1 MEEVYHEEDFV
12 DYDSAATEEQP
23 RISLLGAADQEDSL
37 KAVVPLSRPAC
48 SLTSTSTSSSS
59 TSIFSST
66 SSSATSSDV
75 VEDLHKQLALLQK
88 RLVVAAA
95 SAASASSPRL
105 NLGDGALQ
113 AARKRSAADADLV
126 DYQTS
131 RSASPLR
138 VSASSTSRRVCR
150 NRLRR
155 KWCAAEGSK
164 PGFTHSS
171 TQENCDQCRMAFG
184 SKGSSG
190 DDQAG
195 NWTSSRAKKFKSSAQ
210 ADSE

>member
-1 MEEVYHEEDFV
+1 
-12 DYDSAATEEQP
+12 
-23 RISLLGAADQEDSL
+23 
-37 KAVVPLSRPAC
+37 
-48 SLTSTSTSSSS
+48 
-59 TSIFSST
+59 
-66 SSSATSSDV
+66 
-75 VEDLHKQLALLQK
+75 VEDLQKQVALLQK

-95 SAASASSPRL
+95 AAATASSPHL
-105 NLGDGALQ
+105 SLDDGALLG
-113 AARKRSAADADLV
+113 ARKRSAADADLV
-126 DYQTS
+126 DYHGG
-131 RSASPLR
+131 RSASPPR
-138 VSASSTSRRVCR
+138 VSASSTAKRVCR

-155 KWCAAEGSK
+155 KWCAAESSK

-195 NWTSSRAKKFKSSAQ
+195 NWTSSRAKKFKISAQ

>member
-1 MEEVYHEEDFV
+1 MSNINY
-12 DYDSAATEEQP
+12 S
-23 RISLLGAADQEDSL
+23 SLG
-37 KAVVPLSRPAC
+37 RR
-48 SLTSTSTSSSS
+48 SSSKCS
-59 TSIFSST
+59 SLGCSST

-105 NLGDGALQ
+105 DLGDGALQ
-113 AARKRSAADADLV
+113 AARKRSAAEADLV
-126 DYQTS
+126 DHHGS
-131 RSASPLR
+131 RSASPPR
-138 VSASSTSRRVCR
+138 VSASSAATRVCR

-155 KWCAAEGSK
+155 KWCAAESSK

-171 TQENCDQCRMAFG
+171 TQANCDQCRMAFG

-195 NWTSSRAKKFKSSAQ
+195 NWTSSRAKRFKISAQ